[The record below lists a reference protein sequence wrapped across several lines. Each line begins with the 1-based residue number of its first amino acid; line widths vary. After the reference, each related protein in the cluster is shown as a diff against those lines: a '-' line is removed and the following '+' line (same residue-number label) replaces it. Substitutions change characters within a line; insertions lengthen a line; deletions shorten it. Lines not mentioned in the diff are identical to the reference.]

1 MTRPIFATLLAL
13 ILLVPAVRGAEK
25 DDGWVKLFDGKTM
38 KGWKANE
45 NTKTWTV
52 QDGALVCHGP
62 RSHLFYVGDD
72 KPFMNFEFKADVMTT
87 PGSNSGIYIHTRYQ
101 KSGWPK
107 HGYEAQVNNTHGDP
121 KKTASLYGVVNVLKA
136 PAKDNEWFTQHIIVR
151 GKRIIIK
158 IDGKTLVD
166 YTEPKDKK
174 PGKNFTRV
182 LAGGTFAFQA
192 HDPKSK
198 VYFKNVRVKRLD

>member
-1 MTRPIFATLLAL
+1 MTRTGFVALLAF
-13 ILLVPAVRGAEK
+13 ILLVPALQGAEK
-25 DDGWVKLFDGKTM
+25 EDGWVKIFDGKSM

-45 NTKTWTV
+45 NTKSWTV
-52 QDGALVCHGP
+52 ADGALVCHGP

-72 KPFMNFEFKADVMTT
+72 KPFKNFEFKADVMTT
-87 PGSNSGIYIHTRYQ
+87 PGSNAGIYIHTRYQ
-101 KSGWPK
+101 ESGWPK

-136 PAKDNEWFTQHIIVR
+136 PAKDGEWFTQHIIVR
-151 GKRIIIK
+151 GKQIIIK
-158 IDGKTLVD
+158 INGKTLVD

-182 LAGGTFAFQA
+182 LTEGTFAFQA

-198 VYFKNVRVKRLD
+198 VFFKNVMVKRLD